1 MHLLHKLEQRTSGIR
16 IIKVCLRNK
25 KGGKQNS
32 SSEHVVKGKETAI
45 SKCVLYII
53 LARLLL
59 ISLQHSTKVTHSMKK
74 NRCSPQRHEL
84 HGGKNTVGHLKKPV
98 TELLAQPLFSV
109 VWSCRQSAEGTD
121 GTESGGRKARRQQGM
136 LEGGERRWAE
146 GWRRKE
152 ARRLKEMGGKI
163 YRGRRGGSCRS
174 KKYLKNDVNA

>member
-1 MHLLHKLEQRTSGIR
+1 MCFIYYSCPFTPKFTSALNQSDTQHEKKQVFSTETWVAWGG
-16 IIKVCLRNK
+16 KKELRNK
-25 KGGKQNS
+25 
-32 SSEHVVKGKETAI
+32 I
-45 SKCVLYII
+45 
-53 LARLLL
+53 
-59 ISLQHSTKVTHSMKK
+59 QHRRT
-74 NRCSPQRHEL
+74 PE
-84 HGGKNTVGHLKKPV
+84 KPV

-163 YRGRRGGSCRS
+163 FRGRRGGSCRS

>member
-1 MHLLHKLEQRTSGIR
+1 MCF
-16 IIKVCLRNK
+16 II
-25 KGGKQNS
+25 
-32 SSEHVVKGKETAI
+32 
-45 SKCVLYII
+45 II
-53 LARLLL
+53 ARLLL

-74 NRCSPQRHEL
+74 TGVL
-84 HGGKNTVGHLKKPV
+84 HRDMSCMGGKKELRNKIQHRRTPEKPV